1 MMLLAIIVA
10 LFVSGVIKVT
20 VFIPVIL
27 VVGVV
32 CSAATVIAVRKL
44 PPM

>member
-44 PPM
+44 PPI